1 MSRVVLDTSV
11 FIAREQARPLATL
24 PAGSEVAVS
33 VVTLAELR
41 LGVLVASET
50 ASRSL
55 RLATYE
61 AASAFEPLP
70 IDAAVADRFAD
81 LAALGLASGR
91 KVKLQ
96 DAWIAA
102 TALAHG
108 ASVATQDS
116 DFDEFDGLIVLRV

>member
-50 ASRSL
+50 ASRSI

-96 DAWIAA
+96 DTWIAA

-116 DFDEFDGLIVLRV
+116 DFDGFEGLTVLRV